1 MAVVAR
7 RHTPEVEEAETI
19 ATRGVVHHLPNAL
32 TAARLL
38 AIPFFVVLEL
48 DARGGHSW
56 PAGLLFAAAS
66 LTDWFDGYL
75 ARRLNVS
82 SRFGRLAD
90 PLADRL
96 LIGAAVLLLW
106 HNNRVPLL
114 VLALV
119 IGRDLILIGGF
130 SVAADR
136 GYELSVLYLGKTATF
151 VLMMGLGLIM
161 FSHPGAT
168 VPDVVL
174 DVGVVLSLAAG
185 AVYVVTVG
193 RRLRT

>member
-1 MAVVAR
+1 VDPVQPTVVRGAE
-7 RHTPEVEEAETI
+7 RHV
-19 ATRGVVHHLPNAL
+19 PNIL
-32 TAARLL
+32 TGLRLV
-38 AIPFFVVLEL
+38 AIPFFIALEL
-48 DARGGHSW
+48 DAPGGHSW

-75 ARRLNVS
+75 ARRLDVS
-82 SRFGRLAD
+82 TRFGRLAD

-96 LIGAAVLLLW
+96 LIASAVVLLW
-106 HNNRVPLL
+106 HHGRVPLL
-114 VLALV
+114 ILALV
-119 IGRDLILIGGF
+119 IGRDLLLVSGF

-151 VLMMGLGLIM
+151 VLMTGLGLIM

-185 AVYVVTVG
+185 AVYVVTVA
-193 RRLRT
+193 RRLRR